1 MITLNLLPDIKKEY
15 LKANRTKSTIL
26 TVAFFV
32 SLGVIFTV
40 VLMSLYVLGVQR
52 LQISNSQDS
61 IDKSIITLQ
70 TTEDLD
76 KTITIQNQLNA
87 LPALEESTIAANRL
101 FDYLTIVTP
110 NDVSLNTVIIDYQ
123 SYTVEVRGTGKDFKA
138 VNTFVD
144 TLKNASYTYEGKDG
158 STLAFSSVVL
168 DSIGS
173 EKENS
178 PFKVTFA
185 YEPAIFDPSSQNLKL
200 TVPSITSTR
209 SQTEKPKS
217 LFEIQEETE

>member
-26 TVAFFV
+26 TIAFFV
-32 SLGVIFTV
+32 SLGVVFAV

-138 VNTFVD
+138 VNTGHKTTTGISCPSQSINF
-144 TLKNASYTYEGKDG
+144 T
-158 STLAFSSVVL
+158 FISSARFT
-168 DSIGS
+168 DC
-173 EKENS
+173 
-178 PFKVTFA
+178 F
-185 YEPAIFDPSSQNLKL
+185 
-200 TVPSITSTR
+200 TR
-209 SQTEKPKS
+209 
-217 LFEIQEETE
+217 L